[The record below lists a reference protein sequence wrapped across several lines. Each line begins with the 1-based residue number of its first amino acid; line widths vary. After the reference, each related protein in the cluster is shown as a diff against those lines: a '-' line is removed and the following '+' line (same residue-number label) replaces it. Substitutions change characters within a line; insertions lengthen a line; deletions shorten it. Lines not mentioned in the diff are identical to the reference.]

1 MTTNDKMWVYQ
12 KMSISKH
19 GTINERSTISK
30 NRKIVELLP
39 SEANFSYLDWVLLLL
54 SLSHQNK

>member
-1 MTTNDKMWVYQ
+1 
-12 KMSISKH
+12 MSISKH
-19 GTINERSTISK
+19 GTINERSTISE

-39 SEANFSYLDWVLLLL
+39 SEANFSYLDWVLFLL